1 VSNGN
6 FLYVALA
13 GTANANN
20 KIVAFAIDPT
30 SGALTTLPGSP
41 FVAGSDPLYM
51 AIVPVTLGPRA
62 FLYTASVQEGTISA
76 FTANDVT
83 GVLTPINGSPYA
95 SGTSVGGLATSVTC
109 MRQTLRLTP
118 SPLTRLTDTPVHFLP
133 LLAHHSPPATRR
145 GFSRSCC
152 LSTRPLRLRDGLRLV
167 GSNDR

>member
-83 GVLTPINGSPYA
+83 GVL
-95 SGTSVGGLATSVTC
+95 ATSVTC